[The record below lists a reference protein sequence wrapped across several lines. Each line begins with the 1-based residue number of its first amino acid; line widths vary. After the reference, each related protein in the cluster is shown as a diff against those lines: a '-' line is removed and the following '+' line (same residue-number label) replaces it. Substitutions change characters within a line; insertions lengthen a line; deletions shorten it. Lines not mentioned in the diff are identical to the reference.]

1 MPDVIQAMSPPVRR
15 QPRTR
20 IKLRISGGLWRGG
33 LSIFGAAAL
42 WEIAGRTFLNKPLF
56 FAPLSAVI
64 AKMGALWATGELQA
78 DIIVSFNE
86 FFLGFILASLAG
98 IGIGVLMA
106 SSKALCEFLDPWV
119 SMLYA
124 TPFVAVAPLL
134 TLWLGI
140 GLAAHVAVVF
150 IVIVFPVLINT
161 YAGLANSDRDLIE
174 VARSFGANQIQI
186 FAKIRFPGALPFI
199 VAGLRQ
205 GVARGL
211 VGVVVAELF
220 GSQSGLG
227 YLILISGQQFDPAG
241 LFVGILL
248 FALAGIGVVEAVR
261 FVERRIAP
269 WRAHEAQS

>member
-1 MPDVIQAMSPPVRR
+1 MPDVTQAVPTPVEPGRR
-15 QPRTR
+15 LKIRVSAGL
-20 IKLRISGGLWRGG
+20 LRGSVSVL
-33 LSIFGAAAL
+33 GAAAL
-42 WEIAGRTFLNKPLF
+42 WEIAGRTFLSNPLF

-64 AKMGALWATGELQA
+64 EKMGALWATGELQV
-78 DIIVSFNE
+78 DIAVSFEE
-86 FFLGFILASLAG
+86 FIIGFVLASLVG

-106 SSKALCEFLDPWV
+106 SSKALYQYIDPWV
-119 SMLYA
+119 SMLYS

-174 VARSFGANQIQI
+174 VARSFGARQLQI
-186 FAKIRFPGALPFI
+186 FAKVRFPGALPFI

-220 GSQSGLG
+220 GSHSGLG
-227 YLILISGQQFDPAG
+227 YLILISGQEFDPAG

-248 FALAGIGVVEAVR
+248 FGLAGIGAVEAVR

-269 WRAHEAQS
+269 WRAQDGLS

>member
-1 MPDVIQAMSPPVRR
+1 VR
-15 QPRTR
+15 P
-20 IKLRISGGLWRGG
+20 SVVRGT
-33 LSIFGAAAL
+33 LSVLSAGVL
-42 WEIAGRTFLNKPLF
+42 WEIAGRTFLNNPLF
-56 FAPLSAVI
+56 FVPLSAVLTRMVGL
-64 AKMGALWATGELQA
+64 AQTGELQR
-78 DIIVSFNE
+78 DIATSFEE
-86 FFLGFILASLAG
+86 FAIGFVLASAVG
-98 IGIGVLMA
+98 IAIGVLMA
-106 SSKALCEFLDPWV
+106 SSKVICEVVDPWV

-140 GLAAHVAVVF
+140 GLAAHIAVVF
-150 IVIVFPVLINT
+150 IVVVFPVLINT

-174 VARSFGANQIQI
+174 VAQSFGARPMQI

-220 GSQSGLG
+220 GSKSGLG
-227 YLILISGQQFDPAG
+227 YLILISGQQFDAAG

-248 FALAGIGVVEAVR
+248 FAVAGIALVELMRVI
-261 FVERRIAP
+261 ERRMAP
-269 WRAHEAQS
+269 WRFQESGE

>member
-1 MPDVIQAMSPPVRR
+1 MSDVIQVAAPMPRKARR
-15 QPRTR
+15 L
-20 IKLRISGGLWRGG
+20 KVHISWGFMRGF
-33 LSIFGAAAL
+33 LSVLGAALL
-42 WEIAGRTFLNKPLF
+42 WEIAGRTFLNNPLF

-64 AKMGALWATGELQA
+64 QKMASLWATGQLQR
-78 DIIVSFNE
+78 DILVSFEE
-86 FFLGFILASLAG
+86 FILGFGIASLVG
-98 IGIGVLMA
+98 IGIGVVMA
-106 SSKALCEFLDPWV
+106 SSRSLCQVIDPWV
-119 SMLYA
+119 SMLYS

-150 IVIVFPVLINT
+150 IVVVFPVLINT
-161 YAGLANSDRDLIE
+161 YTGLANSDRDLIE
-174 VARSFGANQIQI
+174 VARSFGADKMQI
-186 FAKIRFPGALPFI
+186 FAKIQFPGALPFI

-220 GSQSGLG
+220 GSHAGLG

-248 FALAGIGVVEAVR
+248 FALAGIAAVEAVR
-261 FVERRIAP
+261 FVERKMAP
-269 WRAHEAQS
+269 WRIQENES

>member
-1 MPDVIQAMSPPVRR
+1 MADAIAAS
-15 QPRTR
+15 
-20 IKLRISGGLWRGG
+20 SAARGG
-33 LSIFGAAAL
+33 GRFPRLRVRASAVRGTLSVLAAGVL
-42 WEIAGRTFLNKPLF
+42 WEIAGRTFLNNPLF
-56 FAPLSAVI
+56 FAPLSAVL
-64 AKMGALWATGELQA
+64 ARMGSLSQTGDLQR
-78 DIIVSFNE
+78 DIITSFEE
-86 FFLGFILASLAG
+86 FLVGFVLATAAG

-106 SSKALCEFLDPWV
+106 SSKPICEVVDPWV

-140 GLAAHVAVVF
+140 GLTAHIAVVF
-150 IVIVFPVLINT
+150 IVVVFPVLINT

-174 VARSFGANQIQI
+174 VAQSFGAQPLQI
-186 FAKIRFPGALPFI
+186 FTKIRFPGALPFI

-220 GSQSGLG
+220 GSKSGLG
-227 YLILISGQQFDPAG
+227 YLILISGQQFDAAG

-248 FALAGIGVVEAVR
+248 FALAGIALVELMR
-261 FVERRIAP
+261 IIERKMAP
-269 WRAHEAQS
+269 WRYQEVGD